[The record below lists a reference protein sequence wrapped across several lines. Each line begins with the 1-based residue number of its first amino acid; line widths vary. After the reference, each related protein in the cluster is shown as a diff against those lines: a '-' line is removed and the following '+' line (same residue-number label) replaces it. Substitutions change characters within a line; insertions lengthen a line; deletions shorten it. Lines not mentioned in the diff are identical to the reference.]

1 MLGVFF
7 GQILFFQ
14 FANFNLWAA
23 NENNHIIVPW
33 SHAIS
38 RHVCFGGKR
47 TNATDSSITF
57 LSLVVKISS
66 LLATLCFGVIYL
78 VTNNHTFTNRTSS
91 PVPWFWK
98 IGTRQILPSLPRQ
111 DGDISRF
118 QNGGWGRFVV
128 VLPSCENCGH
138 FRPFL
143 DLFWSIFQQERLPLF
158 AGGMSELLWGKRF
171 WEMTFVALIFLG
183 KVVLFAPSQRGD
195 GGKLQEVFC
204 TCFVWLLVLFL
215 KMIQI

>member
-66 LLATLCFGVIYL
+66 LLATLCFGVIYV

-118 QNGGWGRFVV
+118 QNGCWDRFDV
-128 VLPSCENCGH
+128 VLPSCEICGH
-138 FRPFL
+138 FRPFFRPFL
-143 DLFWSIFQQERLPLF
+143 VDFST
-158 AGGMSELLWGKRF
+158 GKTSSVCWRNE
-171 WEMTFVALIFLG
+171 W
-183 KVVLFAPSQRGD
+183 VVVG
-195 GGKLQEVFC
+195 
-204 TCFVWLLVLFL
+204 
-215 KMIQI
+215 